1 MTDQLSTMY
10 ADQLAGTYE
19 CPDRIVLN
27 AYYRPCTTAGGIR
40 CWWRSLHGD
49 DNNLDKT
56 HLVRMA
62 GRFNRRVKAYAEA
75 HQIPLVYCGRGDR
88 KHEIAEQHLPQDK
101 AFVGL
106 FLVIISRASGAVWDV
121 EQKPD
126 GSIKQITRTYRSINH
141 LFFHFIDP
149 EWGHV
154 TIRMSSHPPFAAM
167 VILNGH
173 EYIAQ
178 QAQAQGVALEQSSNC
193 FTSIMSPTELTQ
205 IAETSCAAHTIGQ
218 LRQLCDRWIYS
229 CLHFALTIEE
239 QRRSGFHYTYAL
251 FQIEYSR
258 NFLFRVPAQM
268 EHVYNALL
276 DRSRALLDIPQ
287 LKTIFGRSKRCY
299 RKKTDSTHPVTEE
312 RSFERPRFNMS
323 IFKLRFGALMLKLY
337 TKGEAVLRSEITVN
351 NARRINRKY
360 SLAHVHDLLTYLRGI
375 LLRFLDQLAVLS
387 AAFVPDDALDS
398 VRSPATLGKSS
409 VAGIDLH
416 QPRIRAVMHTVIA
429 LAPTPR
435 GFSASELAAGVRQRL
450 KLDSHQYLPRHA
462 AYDLRKL
469 RAKTWVDKVAQSR
482 RYEPNLDGLRTM
494 TSLLLLH
501 EQVRKPLFAATTC
514 SVDQQPKTDLD
525 SQYGNVQREIHKLFS
540 LLGFAV
546 V

>member
-49 DNNLDKT
+49 DSNLDKT

-62 GRFNRRVKAYAEA
+62 GRFNRRVKAYAET
-75 HQIPLVYCGRGDR
+75 HRIPLVYCGKGER
-88 KHEIAEQHLPQDK
+88 KHEIAEQYLPQDK

-121 EQKPD
+121 KQNPD
-126 GSIKQITRTYRSINH
+126 GSIQHLSRNYRSVNH
-141 LFFHFIDP
+141 IFFHFVDP
-149 EWGHV
+149 EWGHITV
-154 TIRMSSHPPFAAM
+154 RMSSHPPFAAM

-173 EYIAQ
+173 EYIAR
-178 QAQAQGVALEQSSNC
+178 QADAQGVALEQSSNC
-193 FTSIMSPTELTQ
+193 FTSIMNPADLAQ

-218 LRQLCDRWIYS
+218 LRQVCDRWIYTA
-229 CLHFALTIEE
+229 LHFGLTAEE

-258 NFLFRVPAQM
+258 NFLFHIPAQM
-268 EHVYNALL
+268 EQVFNALL
-276 DRSRALLDIPQ
+276 DRSRTLLNIPQ
-287 LKTIFGRSKRCY
+287 LKTIFGRSKRPF
-299 RKKTDSTHPVTEE
+299 RKKPDSTHPIIEE

-387 AAFVPDDALDS
+387 AAFIHDDSLDL
-398 VRSPATLGKSS
+398 VRSSTMLGKSS
-409 VAGIDLH
+409 VAGIDLT
-416 QPRIRAVMHTVIA
+416 QPRIRAVMHAVIA
-429 LAPTPR
+429 LAPQPR
-435 GFSASELAAGVRQRL
+435 GFSASELATYVRQRL
-450 KLDSHQYLPRHA
+450 KLALQSYLPRHA

-469 RAKTWVDKVAQSR
+469 RAKSWVDKVTKSR
-482 RYEPNLDGLRTM
+482 RYEPNLDGLRSM

-501 EQVRKPLFAATTC
+501 EQVRKPLFAASHC
-514 SVDQQPKTDLD
+514 QRVPQSKTDLD
-525 SQYGNVQREIHKLFS
+525 IQYGNVQREIHQLFS